1 MTELERNSDYE
12 YMDNFARRKNAS
24 FEYNNF
30 VQAIKAKSNQ
40 AIENTKVYE
49 LLELLLSS
57 KNCVC
62 LETLPKGKHLF
73 RGRRMNID
81 ECLMLNK
88 IQVDDDDFIHGFDK
102 YDSKEP
108 PLTVPTS
115 GRNNISGMSYLYLA
129 AERYTA
135 CAEIKPI
142 RGTEVSLATFKTNR
156 ALKAFNLSDNV
167 NVKEYKDFGDKHYL
181 SVPHLL
187 TLIMQAFY
195 SPVYDREGYA
205 VTQYIS
211 DLVRKHGFDA
221 LGYRS
226 YISQGKNYT
235 VFNCCESNISFV
247 SSEIV
252 YVGQQLY
259 DFRKINS
266 GKKLKRPTA
275 SNPNFEERIRR
286 IKNYIFNSTRHFNSI
301 K

>member
-1 MTELERNSDYE
+1 
-12 YMDNFARRKNAS
+12 
-24 FEYNNF
+24 
-30 VQAIKAKSNQ
+30 
-40 AIENTKVYE
+40 
-49 LLELLLSS
+49 
-57 KNCVC
+57 
-62 LETLPKGKHLF
+62 
-73 RGRRMNID
+73 
-81 ECLMLNK
+81 
-88 IQVDDDDFIHGFDK
+88 
-102 YDSKEP
+102 
-108 PLTVPTS
+108 
-115 GRNNISGMSYLYLA
+115 
-129 AERYTA
+129 
-135 CAEIKPI
+135 
-142 RGTEVSLATFKTNR
+142 
-156 ALKAFNLSDNV
+156 
-167 NVKEYKDFGDKHYL
+167 
-181 SVPHLL
+181 
-187 TLIMQAFY
+187 MQAFY

-259 DFRKINS
+259 DFRMINS